1 LRVLTRLTQ
10 VAGSPW
16 LRGGL
21 LAIVLA
27 FCGFGLYSE
36 WPQVTAGL
44 AQLHWYSPILSLAAA
59 MAGSSCLMA
68 AWRTLLADLG
78 SPLPVRAAARVN
90 FIAQLGKY
98 VPGAVWAFAA
108 QVELGH
114 DYQVPRRRSFASV
127 ATSLV
132 ITVGTGLVLALVTLP
147 FTSPAVIRHY
157 WWVLCAVPVIIAGLC
172 PPVLG
177 RVLDRVLSAIRS
189 QPLEVRPSWRGL
201 GRALAWNLAGWLLL
215 GLMIWTL
222 VSDMAGVRGSALL
235 LSLGG
240 YCLAYSAGM
249 LLVVIPGGIGARELI
264 LVAALSVALPHG
276 GAVAVALVSRLVTT
290 VSDLL
295 LGAVGLG
302 LGRGAGRSASIA
314 TPATSA
320 YAGTSPP
327 SKSAA
332 GSST

>member
-1 LRVLTRLTQ
+1 MLTRLTH

-21 LAIVLA
+21 LAFVLA
-27 FCGFGLYSE
+27 FCGYGLYSE

-44 AQLHWYSPILSLAAA
+44 GLLHWYSPILSLAAA
-59 MAGSSCLMA
+59 MAGTSCLMA

-132 ITVGTGLVLALVTLP
+132 ITVGSGLVLALVTLP
-147 FTSPAVIRHY
+147 FASPAVIRHY

-177 RVLDRVLSAIRS
+177 RVLDRVLTVARS
-189 QPLEVRPSWRGL
+189 QPLELRPSWRGL

-215 GLMIWTL
+215 GLMTWTL
-222 VSDMAGVRGSALL
+222 VSDMAGLRGSGLL
-235 LSLGG
+235 LSVGG
-240 YCLAYSAGM
+240 YSLAYAAGM

-264 LVAALSVALPHG
+264 LVAALSVVLPHG
-276 GAVAVALVSRLVTT
+276 GAVAVALVSRVVTT
-290 VSDLL
+290 VSDLV
-295 LGAVGLG
+295 LGAVGFG
-302 LGRGAGRSASIA
+302 LGRGHAASA
-314 TPATSA
+314 TTATSATAA

>member
-1 LRVLTRLTQ
+1 MLTRLTH

-27 FCGFGLYSE
+27 FCGYGLYSE

-44 AQLHWYSPILSLAAA
+44 ARLHWYSAILSLAAA
-59 MAGSSCLMA
+59 MAGSTCLMA

-157 WWVLCAVPVIIAGLC
+157 WWVVCAVPVIIAGLC

-177 RVLDRVLSAIRS
+177 RVLDRVLTVIRS
-189 QPLEVRPSWRGL
+189 QPLERGPSWRGL

-215 GLMIWTL
+215 GLMVWTL
-222 VSDMAGVRGSALL
+222 VSDMAGLRGSALL

-240 YCLAYSAGM
+240 YALAYSAGM

-264 LVAALSVALPHG
+264 LVAAFSELLPHG
-276 GAVAVALVSRLVTT
+276 GAVAVALVSRVVTT
-290 VSDLL
+290 ASDLI
-295 LGAVGLG
+295 LGAVGFG
-302 LGRGAGRSASIA
+302 LGRGAAESGTTA
-314 TPATSA
+314 TSATSA

-332 GSST
+332 GSSS